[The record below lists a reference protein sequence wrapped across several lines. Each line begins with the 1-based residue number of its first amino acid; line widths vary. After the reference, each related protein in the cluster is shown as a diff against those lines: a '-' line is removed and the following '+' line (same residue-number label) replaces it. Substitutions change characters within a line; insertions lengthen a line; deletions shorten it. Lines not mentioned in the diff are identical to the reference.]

1 MYSMFLN
8 AKGRV
13 YFDAILYHLN
23 EDEILIEGD
32 KILSAKLKKHLSMY
46 KIRRKVKIDAIN
58 ESVWHV
64 VPAPDTTCFN
74 VDALADS
81 FIDPRLEKMGAR
93 LLTNPNLPTMSLEEY
108 HAHRYQLGQLCE
120 CIKRTPCKYLL
131 GVSIL

>member
-1 MYSMFLN
+1 MFLN

-46 KIRRKVKIDAIN
+46 KIRRKVKIHAIN

-64 VPAPDTTCFN
+64 VPGDDILDLGTLGDT
-74 VDALADS
+74 

-93 LLTNPNLPTMSLEEY
+93 VLNNPNLPTMSLEDY
-108 HAHRYQLGQLCE
+108 HTHRYKLGKL
-120 CIKRTPCKYLL
+120 
-131 GVSIL
+131 